1 MTPQEFD
8 VIVTKRIENIKKVLA
23 SKGQEY
29 GSADRLYNIKRAY
42 AIERSTPQKALCG
55 MLLKH
60 LGSVLDLVE
69 GKLEATEAMVNEKV
83 GDMINYLILL
93 EAIFEEQREI
103 ERHHCYVTN
112 QTKI

>member
-29 GSADRLYNIKRAY
+29 GSADRLYNFKRA
-42 AIERSTPQKALCG
+42 AEIERSTPQKALCG
-55 MLLKH
+55 MLMKH
-60 LGSVLDLVE
+60 LVSVLDLIE
-69 GKLEATEAMVNEKV
+69 GKLDTTEDMVNEKV

-93 EAIFEEQREI
+93 EAIFAEQREV
-103 ERHHCYVTN
+103 ERASMSCY
-112 QTKI
+112 